1 MKEAWIILIGYS
13 GKGLLLVLTQDLAK
27 TIQVENWK
35 SLQINFFVVV
45 DVVFLFCFVFF
56 NIMKQKYD
64 RDTIQIC
71 DQTALSEETLDNRL
85 TSDAYM

>member
-13 GKGLLLVLTQDLAK
+13 SKGLLLVLTQDLAK

-45 DVVFLFCFVFF
+45 DVVFLFLFF

>member
-1 MKEAWIILIGYS
+1 MDHFDWLLWQGATPSLNTGPSKDHSGRELKEPPN
-13 GKGLLLVLTQDLAK
+13 Q
-27 TIQVENWK
+27 
-35 SLQINFFVVV
+35 FFVVV

>member
-45 DVVFLFCFVFF
+45 DVVFLFLFF
-56 NIMKQKYD
+56 NIKKQKYD

>member
-35 SLQINFFVVV
+35 SLQINYFVVV
-45 DVVFLFCFVFF
+45 DVVFLFLFF
-56 NIMKQKYD
+56 NIKKQKYD

>member
-64 RDTIQIC
+64 RHTIQIC

>member
-1 MKEAWIILIGYS
+1 MDHFDWLLWQGATPSLNTGPSKDHSGRELKEPPNQFFCCCGCC
-13 GKGLLLVLTQDLAK
+13 
-27 TIQVENWK
+27 
-35 SLQINFFVVV
+35 FFV
-45 DVVFLFCFVFF
+45 LFFFF

-71 DQTALSEETLDNRL
+71 NQTALSEETLDNRL